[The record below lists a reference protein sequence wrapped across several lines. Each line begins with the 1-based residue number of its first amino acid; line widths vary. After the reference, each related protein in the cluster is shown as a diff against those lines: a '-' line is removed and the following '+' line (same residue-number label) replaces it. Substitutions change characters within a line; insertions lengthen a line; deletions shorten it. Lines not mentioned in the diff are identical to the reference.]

1 MYAGKCDR
9 LCRNRNY
16 RYFGLQ
22 HSKECWCGNSY
33 GKYGARQSSEC
44 RMRCSGNRGSY
55 CGSSWRNSIYA
66 TTKPRASTRLPLSKC
81 SQHSVDFNGKCSR
94 AIDGDTNQNY
104 RKKSCTHTRTATGA
118 WWQARTSRRARITSV
133 RIYNRQDCCAN
144 RLRNFVIK
152 VDGQVCASYHSSS
165 AFSVKTFRCNAVG
178 RTVRIETRNR
188 VPLTLC
194 EVKVYGRYA
203 EVSTARLPLS
213 KCSQHSVDFNGK
225 CSRAI
230 DGDTNQN
237 YRKKSCTHT
246 RTATGAWW
254 QARTSRRARITSV
267 RIYNRQDCCAN
278 RLRNFVIKVDGQV
291 CASYHSSSAFSVKTF
306 RCNAVGRTVR
316 IETRN
321 RVPLTLCEVKV
332 YGRYAEVSTA
342 RLPLSKCSQN
352 SVDFNGKC
360 SRAIDGDTNQNY
372 RKKSC
377 THTRTA
383 TGAWW
388 QARTSRRARITSVR
402 IYNRQ
407 DCCANRLRNFVI
419 KVDGQVCASYHSSS
433 AFSVKTFR
441 CNAVGRTVRIETR
454 NRVPLTLCEVKV
466 YGRYAEVSTEFLG
479 CYPDDPEF
487 PDFIVAKV
495 SALMTVWKCNKIC
508 KAKKFS
514 YFGVKNG
521 QICGCGNEYG
531 NSGDTVK
538 ANCNVACGGNP
549 DEKCGGSTNN
559 SVFEVK

>member
-1 MYAGKCDR
+1 MVSEGWLLLAVCLLHVLSQAHSYRYIGCFVDKEKRDLPVLGGSGHMYAGKCDR

-203 EVSTARLPLS
+203 EDSRARLPLS

-332 YGRYAEVSTA
+332 YGRYAEVST
-342 RLPLSKCSQN
+342 
-352 SVDFNGKC
+352 
-360 SRAIDGDTNQNY
+360 
-372 RKKSC
+372 
-377 THTRTA
+377 
-383 TGAWW
+383 
-388 QARTSRRARITSVR
+388 
-402 IYNRQ
+402 
-407 DCCANRLRNFVI
+407 
-419 KVDGQVCASYHSSS
+419 
-433 AFSVKTFR
+433 
-441 CNAVGRTVRIETR
+441 
-454 NRVPLTLCEVKV
+454 
-466 YGRYAEVSTEFLG
+466 EFLG
-479 CYPDDPEF
+479 CYPDDSEF